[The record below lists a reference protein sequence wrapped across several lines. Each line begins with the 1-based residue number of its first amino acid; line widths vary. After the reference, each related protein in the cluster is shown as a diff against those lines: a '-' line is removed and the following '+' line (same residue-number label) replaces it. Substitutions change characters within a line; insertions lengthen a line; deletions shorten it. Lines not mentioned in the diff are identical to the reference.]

1 MSIQEN
7 NVLKLQNPE
16 FVENNNL
23 GLPEDNNKI
32 QHDTPSI
39 KKENINT
46 HNHYDNE
53 CFFLNILKKYFC
65 CKNKS
70 TPYSEEEKEKLV
82 VQEEKEGSLIVQEE
96 NKTILVQEE
105 EEEKIV
111 VQEEKETLL
120 VEEEI
125 RIIFDDLMKVVEEH

>member
-23 GLPEDNNKI
+23 GLPEDEIKLEP
-32 QHDTPSI
+32 PSI

-53 CFFLNILKKYFC
+53 CFFINILKKYFC
-65 CKNKS
+65 CKN
-70 TPYSEEEKEKLV
+70 L
-82 VQEEKEGSLIVQEE
+82 
-96 NKTILVQEE
+96 
-105 EEEKIV
+105 
-111 VQEEKETLL
+111 
-120 VEEEI
+120 
-125 RIIFDDLMKVVEEH
+125 